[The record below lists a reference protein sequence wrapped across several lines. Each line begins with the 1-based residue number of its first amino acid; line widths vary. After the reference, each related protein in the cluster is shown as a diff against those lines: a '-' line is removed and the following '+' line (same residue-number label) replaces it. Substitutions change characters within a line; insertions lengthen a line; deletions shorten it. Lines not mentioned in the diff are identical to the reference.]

1 LPGSNAS
8 IEQVFSLM
16 TSTCTY
22 VRNPMDVPTV
32 EGCLITKTYRLSFM
46 EFHDDIIK
54 NQLFLKKVHDTQ
66 KYTMTAKDEA

>member
-1 LPGSNAS
+1 
-8 IEQVFSLM
+8 
-16 TSTCTY
+16 
-22 VRNPMDVPTV
+22 MDVPTV